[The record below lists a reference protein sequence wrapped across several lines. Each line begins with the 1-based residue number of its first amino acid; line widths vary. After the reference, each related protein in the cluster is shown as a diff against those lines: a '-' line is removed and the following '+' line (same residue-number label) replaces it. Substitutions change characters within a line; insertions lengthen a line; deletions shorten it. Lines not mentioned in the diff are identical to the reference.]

1 MKLHLMTD
9 LEGVAGVLDFEEW
22 TGPGKLHYQAARKL
36 LTQEVNAAV
45 AGFFEGGHP
54 DILPLHSGPKIWGE
68 RRDLNPRPPEPQS
81 GALPLSYAHH
91 TQRSRGQEHSSC
103 PFILPFWHARQD
115 SNLRPAA

>member
-1 MKLHLMTD
+1 MKLYLMTD
-9 LEGVAGVLDFEEW
+9 LEGVAGVLNFQEW
-22 TGPGKLHYQAARKL
+22 AGPGTLHYQTARER

-45 AGFFEGGHP
+45 DGFFEGGHP
-54 DILPLHSGPKIWGE
+54 DILPLHAGPKEWGE

-91 TQRSRGQEHSSC
+91 ALPPGQETRSRPATE
-103 PFILPFWHARQD
+103 WHARQD